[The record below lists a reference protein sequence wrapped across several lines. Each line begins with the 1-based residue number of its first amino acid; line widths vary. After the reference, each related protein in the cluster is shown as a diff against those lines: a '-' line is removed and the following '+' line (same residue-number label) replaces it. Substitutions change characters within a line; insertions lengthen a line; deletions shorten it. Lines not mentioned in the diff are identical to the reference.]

1 MNSVQFWGAVE
12 LGLIYGFL
20 SLGVFLTFRVIR
32 FTDLTV
38 DGSFVLG
45 ASLTAVLL
53 LKNYPPYMATI
64 AAVFA
69 GVGAGMLTASLNVW
83 FGINDLLAGI
93 LTTTALY
100 SVNLRIMGR
109 PNLVVLNSQTLFSFS
124 PIIYL
129 IILALISWLLLY
141 WFFCT
146 TKGLA
151 TRALGDNAELV
162 ENYGLCPKR
171 LTIGIMGL
179 ANGFVGLS
187 GALFVQSQGF
197 ADISMGTG
205 SVLVGLASVIL
216 GEIFHFTSIT
226 WRLVA
231 CIGGAVL
238 YRLALALALNSDRW
252 GLQASDVSLISAVLV
267 GIAMVAPRLK
277 KGLSL

>member
-1 MNSVQFWGAVE
+1 MNSIQFWGAVE

-45 ASLTAVLL
+45 ASLTALLL
-53 LKNYPPYMATI
+53 LKNYSPYAATI
-64 AAVFA
+64 AAVLA
-69 GVGAGMLTASLNVW
+69 GTCAGMVTASLNVW

-109 PNLVVLNSQTLFSFS
+109 PNLVVINCPTLFSFS
-124 PIIYL
+124 PIVYL
-129 IILALISWLLLY
+129 VCLTLVSWVILH
-141 WFFCT
+141 WFFRT

-162 ENYGLCPKR
+162 ESYGLCPKR
-171 LTIGIMGL
+171 LTIGVMGL
-179 ANGFVGLS
+179 ANGFIGLS

-205 SVLVGLASVIL
+205 TVLVGLASVIL
-216 GEIFHFTSIT
+216 GEIFHFNSIT
-226 WRLVA
+226 WRLLA

-252 GLQASDVSLISAVLV
+252 GLQASDVNLISAILV
-267 GIAMVAPRLK
+267 GAAMIIPRLK